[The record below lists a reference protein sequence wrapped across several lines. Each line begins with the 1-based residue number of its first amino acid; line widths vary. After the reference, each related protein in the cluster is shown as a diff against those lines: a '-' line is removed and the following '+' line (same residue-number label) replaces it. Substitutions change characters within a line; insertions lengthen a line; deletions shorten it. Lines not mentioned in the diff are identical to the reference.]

1 MPGMGGLELA
11 THIREVNP
19 SVKVFLM
26 TAFETDIIR
35 EEIASLK
42 IKVVEIFQK
51 PVSMKQMSEIIVKN
65 I

>member
-19 SVKVFLM
+19 NVKVFLM
-26 TAFETDIIR
+26 TAFEIDNLR
-35 EEIASLK
+35 QEIASLK

-51 PVSMKQMSEIIVKN
+51 PVSMKQMSQIIVKS